1 MADPLGISNP
11 SPAGYR
17 TSVFGKLLAIMIV
30 MAGSLL
36 VLVLGFF
43 AFYVAPNLDNFLGRV
58 AGESARVIAAGSPDL
73 ARAQRLKP
81 LLDLEMR
88 YDGPHGSWATDE
100 DLPPV
105 EDVRHHHW
113 HLFGPRYDV
122 VDAPQINGK
131 PNGAYLFRWTF
142 RRKLHA
148 AHVQVLG
155 LLVVLMALVIVTA
168 HVLLRRLLQPLRALG
183 DGVARLADGEV
194 DFAIDNR
201 TCDEFG
207 ALTAAFNDMVGRVR
221 GMIRARDQLLL
232 DVSHELRSPL
242 TRLKVALEMMPE
254 GGKRAGMAADLA
266 EMEVMIGELLEL
278 ERLRVVEGKEGGIRK
293 EPADLVAILDAV
305 AAGYRDR
312 EPGVEVTA
320 EPGEIVLPLDAEKVR
335 TVFRNLV
342 ENAVK
347 YALPDSRPV
356 RVSAA
361 REGDH
366 VVVRV
371 RDDGP
376 GIPAADAASVFEP
389 FFRVDRSRSKRTG
402 GYGLGLSIAK
412 RIVEAHGGT
421 IAVRDHAPARGTTFE
436 VALPGDG

>member
-1 MADPLGISNP
+1 MARGW
-11 SPAGYR
+11 PAGYR

-36 VLVLGFF
+36 LLVLGFF
-43 AFYVAPNLDNFLGRV
+43 AFYIAPNLDNFIGRV
-58 AGESARVIAAGSPDL
+58 AGESARLIAASSPDL
-73 ARAQRLKP
+73 ATAQRLKP
-81 LLDLEMR
+81 LLDLETR
-88 YDGPHGSWATDE
+88 YEGPHGSWATDE
-100 DLPPV
+100 NLPGV
-105 EDVRHHHW
+105 EEARHHHW

-122 VDAPQINGK
+122 VDAPDG
-131 PNGAYLFRWTF
+131 GAYLFRWTF

-148 AHVQVLG
+148 AHVQVLA
-155 LLVVLMALVIVTA
+155 LLVVLMVTVFLTA
-168 HVLLRRLLQPLRALG
+168 HVLLRRLLQPLRGLS
-183 DGVARLADGEV
+183 DGVARLADGQLDVE
-194 DFAIDNR
+194 IDNR
-201 TCDEFG
+201 TRDEFG

-254 GGKRAGMAADLA
+254 GAKRAGMAADLA

-278 ERLRVVEGKEGGIRK
+278 ERLRAVEGKEGGIRK
-293 EPADLVAILDAV
+293 APTDLVAVLDAV

-320 EPGEIVLPLDAEKVR
+320 EPGEIILPLDAEKVR

-347 YALPDSRPV
+347 YSLPDSRPV

-361 REGDH
+361 REGGR

-376 GIPAADAASVFEP
+376 GIPAADSASVFEP

-421 IAVRDHAPARGTTFE
+421 IAVREHAPARGATFE
-436 VALPGDG
+436 VTLPAAG

>member
-1 MADPLGISNP
+1 MADRW
-11 SPAGYR
+11 PAGYR
-17 TSVFGKLLAIMIV
+17 SSVFGKLLAIMIV

-36 VLVLGFF
+36 ILVLGFF
-43 AFYVAPNLDNFLGRV
+43 AFYIAPNLDNFLGRV

-73 ARAQRLKP
+73 ARAQQLKP

-105 EDVRHHHW
+105 ESVRHHHW

-122 VDAPQINGK
+122 VDAPDG
-131 PNGAYLFRWTF
+131 GAYLFRWTF

-155 LLVVLMALVIVTA
+155 LLVVLMAVVIVAA
-168 HVLLRRLLQPLRALG
+168 HTLLRRLLQPLRALG

-201 TCDEFG
+201 TRDEFG
-207 ALTAAFNDMVGRVR
+207 ALTEAFNQMVGRVR

-254 GGKRAGMAADLA
+254 GNKRAGMAADLA

-278 ERLRVVEGKEGGIRK
+278 ERLRAEGSGGGIRRV
-293 EPADLVAILDAV
+293 PTDLVAILDAV

-312 EPGVEVTA
+312 PPGVEVEVDA
-320 EPGEIVLPLDAEKVR
+320 DPSGEMVLPLDAEKVR
-335 TVFRNLV
+335 TVLRNLV

-347 YALPDSRPV
+347 YSLPDSRPV
-356 RVSAA
+356 RISAA
-361 REGDH
+361 REEDR

-371 RDDGP
+371 IDDGP
-376 GIPAADAASVFEP
+376 GIPATDAASLFEP
-389 FFRVDRSRSKRTG
+389 FFRVDRSRSKKTG

-421 IAVRDHAPARGTTFE
+421 IAVRNNPGRGATFE
-436 VALPGDG
+436 VTLPMGASR